1 MKSRIFGIVILIF
14 GLILLAY
21 SIMNKSEEEEEGSSN
36 ATSKD
41 VEYGKISTEFN
52 QNKFT
57 YGEEVDLLQEL
68 KECDSAAVNDKD
80 PLKPACSPRF
90 FRFFPLEN
98 NTTLKNSFI
107 LLIKS
112 TVRGAETRK
121 IKIFKREKGV
131 LVLVNGFNGNLIERK
146 KSTTKYDD
154 LIIRFG
160 NRFKNTLYHY
170 NCLFS
175 WNGSQY
181 QFKSCED
188 IDDRKVKTE
197 FKDSMNIEIKKMLE
211 TENYLF

>member
-21 SIMNKSEEEEEGSSN
+21 SIMNKSDDEEEGSSN

-41 VEYGKISTEFN
+41 LEYGKISTEFN

-68 KECDSAAVNDKD
+68 KECDSAAVDDKD

-98 NTTLKNSFI
+98 RTTLKNSFI
-107 LLIKS
+107 LLIKA
-112 TVRGAETRK
+112 TVRGSETRK
-121 IKIFKREKGV
+121 IKIYKREKGV

-146 KSTTKYDD
+146 KSNSKFDD